1 MGSAFHQLQWKQLC
15 KKKKKKN
22 KKKKKKKRIVDFRRG
37 NMAVSRFPVSAGG
50 GGGKGGGAGNFI
62 GGLLEEKGAV
72 LTGTYILLR
81 D

>member
-1 MGSAFHQLQWKQLC
+1 
-15 KKKKKKN
+15 
-22 KKKKKKKRIVDFRRG
+22 
-37 NMAVSRFPVSAGG
+37 MAVSRFPVSAGG